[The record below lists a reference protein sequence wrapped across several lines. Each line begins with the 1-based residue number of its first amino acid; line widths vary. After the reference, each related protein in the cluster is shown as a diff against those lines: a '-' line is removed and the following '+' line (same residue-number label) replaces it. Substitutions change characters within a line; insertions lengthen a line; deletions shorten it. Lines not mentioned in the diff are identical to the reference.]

1 MVWFARLRRLLIG
14 KKLDPLDESTRQHIV
29 LVAFLAWVGLGADG
43 LSSSCYGP
51 EEAFL
56 ALGDHDQLALFL
68 AMATAAT
75 VFIIALAYNQV
86 IELFPSGG
94 GGYKAATQ
102 LIGPYAG
109 LVSGAALIVDYVL
122 TIAISVASGG
132 DALFSLLPTHMQ
144 GWKFITEIGMVI
156 LLLILNLRG
165 MKESIALLIPI
176 FIGFVLTHLFLIV
189 YGIGHHAGRIHLLLP
204 QALNDTREMAHNT
217 GWLMVV
223 SLFLRAYSLGGGTY
237 TGIEAVSNNVNLL
250 AEPRVRTGHWTM
262 FYMAVSLSITAGG
275 IILLYLLWNA
285 HAMPG
290 MTLNA
295 VVFEQIIAQF
305 NPGSPGINHIALAVV
320 LALEGGLL
328 MVAANTGFLGGPAV
342 MANMAADRWVPR
354 QFRQLSSR
362 MVTQNGM
369 LVMGVSALA
378 ILAWSGGAVSL
389 LVVLYSI
396 NVFLTFSLSLYGLC
410 KHWWKQHRYV
420 LHWRRRLITAA
431 LGLCVTG
438 FILIV
443 TLVEKFAEGG
453 WLTLLVTSA
462 VIAVCLLI
470 KRHYDHTQRLLARVD
485 DAYSVKMDWEESL
498 EPLPTDPAAATAVFF
513 IGANRGAGMYTLRHT
528 MEKFPNGFH
537 NYIFAA
543 VGEVDR
549 QNFDGEGT
557 LANLQLKIENSLHYF
572 TTYCASR
579 DLPAKAYSAFGSDPL
594 EELSQLSAQVAN
606 DFPRCVFF
614 AGRLVFG
621 RSTFATRILHNQLPM
636 AMQRLLDRRGR
647 QMVIV
652 PIHMPEKR
660 RTVPRD
666 ARHIR

>member
-14 KKLDPLDESTRQHIV
+14 KKLDPLDKSTRQHIV
-29 LVAFLAWVGLGADG
+29 LVSFLAWIGLGADG

-56 ALGDHDQLALFL
+56 ALGHNDHLALFL
-68 AMATAAT
+68 AVATAAT

-94 GGYKAATQ
+94 GGYKAATR

-109 LVSGAALIVDYVL
+109 LVSGAALMVDYVL

-132 DALFSLLPTHMQ
+132 DALFSLLPANLLV
-144 GWKFITEIGMVI
+144 WKLTTEIVLVM
-156 LLLILNLRG
+156 LLILLNLRG
-165 MKESIALLIPI
+165 MKESIWILMPI
-176 FIGFVLTHLFLIV
+176 FLGFLVTHVFLIG
-189 YGIGHHAGRIHLLLP
+189 YGIAHHAGQIHTLLP
-204 QALNDTREMAHNT
+204 DALSDTRKMAGDL
-217 GWLMVV
+217 GWVFVL

-237 TGIEAVSNNVNLL
+237 TGLEAVSNNVNLL
-250 AEPRVRTGHWTM
+250 AEPRVRTGRWTM

-295 VVFEQIIAQF
+295 VVFQQIIAQF

-320 LALEGGLL
+320 LTLEGGLL
-328 MVAANTGFLGGPAV
+328 MVGANTGFLAGPAV
-342 MANMAADRWVPR
+342 LANMAADRWVPR

-362 MVTQNGM
+362 MVTQNGV

-378 ILAWSGGAVSL
+378 ILVWSGGAVSV

-410 KHWWKQHRYV
+410 RHWWKRRLYTRQ
-420 LHWRRRLITAA
+420 WRRRLAMA
-431 LGLCVTG
+431 MLGLCVTG
-438 FILIV
+438 FILMV
-443 TLVEKFAEGG
+443 TLVEKFTEGG
-453 WLTLLVTSA
+453 WLTLLVTSS

-470 KRHYDHTQRLLARVD
+470 KRHYDHTQRLMASVD
-485 DAYSVKMDWEESL
+485 AVYSVKMDWEESL
-498 EPLPTDPAAATAVFF
+498 ELLPTDPAASTAVFF
-513 IGANRGAGMYTLRHT
+513 IGANRGAGMYTLRHA

-537 NYIFAA
+537 NYIFVA

-579 DLPAKAYSAFGSDPL
+579 GLPAKAYSAFGSDPL

-606 DFPRCVFF
+606 DFPHCVFF

-636 AMQRLLDRRGR
+636 AMQRLLDRRRR

-660 RTVPRD
+660 WTVPRD

>member
-14 KKLDPLDESTRQHIV
+14 KKLDPLDESTRKHIV

-56 ALGDHDQLALFL
+56 ALGHNDHLALFL
-68 AMATAAT
+68 AVATAGT

-94 GGYKAATQ
+94 GGYKAATR

-132 DALFSLLPTHMQ
+132 DALFSLLPADLQ

-176 FIGFVLTHLFLIV
+176 FIGFVLTHVFLIA
-189 YGIGHHAGRIHLLLP
+189 YGIGHHADRIHLLLP
-204 QALNDTREMAHNT
+204 DALRDTREMASNT
-217 GWLMVV
+217 GWLVVV

-237 TGIEAVSNNVNLL
+237 TGIEAVSNNVNML
-250 AEPRVRTGHWTM
+250 AEPRVRTGRWTM
-262 FYMAVSLSITAGG
+262 LYMAVSLAITAGG

-285 HAMPG
+285 HAVPDK
-290 MTLNA
+290 TLNA
-295 VVFEQIIAQF
+295 VVFQQIIAQF
-305 NPGSPGINHIALAVV
+305 NPGSPQVNHIALAVV

-328 MVAANTGFLGGPAV
+328 LVAANTGFLGGPAV
-342 MANMAADRWVPR
+342 MAFMAMDRWAPR

-362 MVTQNGM
+362 MVTQNGL

-378 ILAWSGGAVSL
+378 ILAWTGGAVSI

-410 KHWWKQHRYV
+410 RHWWKQHRYV
-420 LHWRRRLITAA
+420 LHWRRKLFTAA

-438 FILIV
+438 FILMV
-443 TLVEKFAEGG
+443 TLVEKFADGG

-470 KRHYDHTQRLLARVD
+470 KRHYDHTQRLMTRVD
-485 DAYSVKMDWEESL
+485 QAYSVKMDWEESL
-498 EPLPTDPAAATAVFF
+498 EPPSTDPAAATAVFL
-513 IGANRGAGMYTLRHT
+513 IGANRGAGMYVLNQA
-528 MEKFPNGFH
+528 MEKFPGRFH
-537 NYIFAA
+537 NYIFVA

-549 QNFDGEGT
+549 ENFDGEGT

-579 DLPAKAYSAFGSDPL
+579 GMAAKAYSAFGADPL
-594 EELSQLSAQVAN
+594 EELSQLSAQVAA
-606 DFPRCVFF
+606 DFPHCVFF
-614 AGRLVFG
+614 AGRLVFD
-621 RSTFATRILHNQLPM
+621 RVTLATRILHNQLPM
-636 AMQRLLDRRGR
+636 AMQRLLDRRGQ
-647 QMVIV
+647 QMVVV
-652 PIHMPEKR
+652 PIHMSKERQPA
-660 RTVPRD
+660 PRD

>member
-1 MVWFARLRRLLIG
+1 MAWSARLRRLLIG
-14 KKLDPLDESTRQHIV
+14 KKLDPLDESTRKHIV

-56 ALGDHDQLALFL
+56 ALGNHDHLALFL
-68 AMATAAT
+68 AVATAAT

-94 GGYKAATQ
+94 GGYKAATR
-102 LIGPYAG
+102 LIGPHAG
-109 LVSGAALIVDYVL
+109 LVSGAALMVDYVL

-132 DALFSLLPTHMQ
+132 DALFSLLPPHLQ

-165 MKESIALLIPI
+165 MKESIGLLIPI
-176 FIGFVLTHLFLIV
+176 FLGFVLTHAFLIG
-189 YGIGHHAGRIHLLLP
+189 YGIAHHSGRIHLLLP
-204 QALNDTREMAHNT
+204 DALHDTREMAHNT
-217 GWLMVV
+217 GWLLVV

-237 TGIEAVSNNVNLL
+237 TGIEAVSNNVNML
-250 AEPRVRTGHWTM
+250 AEPRVRTGRWTM
-262 FYMAVSLSITAGG
+262 LYMAVSLAFTAGG

-285 HAMPG
+285 HAVPG
-290 MTLNA
+290 KTLNA
-295 VVFEQIIAQF
+295 VVFQQIITQF
-305 NPGSPGINHIALAVV
+305 SPTSPHANHIALAVV

-328 MVAANTGFLGGPAV
+328 LVAANTGFLGGPAV
-342 MANMAADRWVPR
+342 MANMAVDRWVPR

-362 MVTQNGM
+362 MVTQNGL

-396 NVFLTFSLSLYGLC
+396 NVFLTFSLSLFGLC
-410 KHWWKQHRYV
+410 KHWWKQRRYA
-420 LHWRRRLITAA
+420 LHWRRRLLTAA
-431 LGLCVTG
+431 AGLCVTG
-438 FILIV
+438 FILMV
-443 TLVEKFAEGG
+443 TLVEKFAQGG
-453 WLTLLVTSA
+453 WLTLLVTSF
-462 VIAVCLLI
+462 VIVICLLI
-470 KRHYDHTQRLLARVD
+470 KRHYDQTQRMLERVD
-485 DAYSVKMDWEESL
+485 DAYSVKMDWDEAL
-498 EPLPTDPAAATAVFF
+498 EPPPTDPQAPTAIFF
-513 IGANRGAGMYTLRHT
+513 IGANRGAGMYTLNQAI
-528 MEKFPNGFH
+528 EKFPGRFH
-537 NYIFAA
+537 NFIFVA

-579 DLPAKAYSAFGSDPL
+579 GMAAKAYSAFGADPL
-594 EELSQLSAQVAN
+594 EELSQLSRHVTEE
-606 DFPRCVFF
+606 FPKCVFF

-621 RSTFATRILHNQLPM
+621 HETFVTRILHNQLPL
-636 AMQRLLDRRGR
+636 AMQRLLDRRGQ

-652 PIHMPEKR
+652 PVRIPRERKAE
-660 RTVPRD
+660 PRD